1 MERSV
6 EIEVIKIGGD
16 LKNYVFYLKNSGVLS
31 LIYCI
36 RDNKH

>member
-6 EIEVIKIGGD
+6 KIAVTKIGGD

-31 LIYCI
+31 LIHGI
-36 RDNKH
+36 RDNKR